1 MIGQETRMSEP
12 LSREELPETVF
23 EDVLAQ
29 TQASLIN
36 FARGLVGDWELA
48 RDITQDTFV
57 AAWRSMTRNAPPFDT
72 LDDVVGIRRW
82 LFTVAYRQAIKHL
95 RRRRVIAWESLDDFV
110 SAAAMLQAKPPFE
123 DAVADAET
131 LRLALLSV
139 GPEDA
144 ACFLLQAAHGFSAA
158 EVAAILDI
166 RTDTLRKR
174 LSRARQRLR
183 EACNAQSQASSQPN
197 QSQQRL
203 MREPHG
209 GRQ

>member
-1 MIGQETRMSEP
+1 MSEP
-12 LSREELPETVF
+12 LSRDESCETVF

-48 RDITQDTFV
+48 RDIIQDTFV
-57 AAWRSMTRNAPPFDT
+57 AAWRSMMRNTPPFDT
-72 LDDVVGIRRW
+72 LDDMAGIRRW
-82 LFTVAYRQAIKHL
+82 LFAVAYRQAIKHL
-95 RRRRVIAWESLDDFV
+95 RHRRVIAWETLDDSV
-110 SAAAMLQAKPPFE
+110 STAAMLQAKPSFE

-174 LSRARQRLR
+174 FSRARQRLR
-183 EACNAQSQASSQPN
+183 EACNAQTQALS
-197 QSQQRL
+197 
-203 MREPHG
+203 EPHG
-209 GRQ
+209 GKRR

>member
-1 MIGQETRMSEP
+1 MSEP
-12 LSREELPETVF
+12 LSREESPEAVF

-29 TQASLIN
+29 TQVSLIT
-36 FARGLVGDWELA
+36 FVRGLVGDWELA
-48 RDITQDTFV
+48 RDITQNTFV
-57 AAWRSMTRNAPPFDT
+57 AAWRSMVRNSPPFDT
-72 LDDVVGIRRW
+72 LDDVAGIRRW

-95 RRRRVIAWESLDDFV
+95 RRRRVIAWEPLDDSV
-110 SAAAMLQAKPPFE
+110 STETVLQVRPSFE

-174 LSRARQRLR
+174 FSRARQRLR
-183 EACNAQSQASSQPN
+183 DAYNEQSQASSQPN
-197 QSQQRL
+197 QSQQRP

-209 GRQ
+209 GKRR

>member
-1 MIGQETRMSEP
+1 MSEP
-12 LSREELPETVF
+12 LSRDGPPETVF

-29 TQASLIN
+29 SQVSLIN

-57 AAWRSMTRNAPPFDT
+57 AAWRSLVRNTPPFDT
-72 LDDVVGIRRW
+72 LDDLVGIRRW

-95 RRRRVIAWESLDDFV
+95 RRRRVIAWEPLDDSIAVDTSLD
-110 SAAAMLQAKPPFE
+110 AKPSFE

-131 LRLALLSV
+131 LRLALLSI

-158 EVAAILDI
+158 EVAAILEI

-183 EACNAQSQASSQPN
+183 EAWNAQQQPHPQALSDTDISV
-197 QSQQRL
+197 
-203 MREPHG
+203 REPSK
-209 GRQ
+209 GRRR

>member
-1 MIGQETRMSEP
+1 MSEP
-12 LSREELPETVF
+12 LSRDGPPEAMF

-29 TQASLIN
+29 SQASLIT

-57 AAWRSMTRNAPPFDT
+57 AAWQAMVRNMPPFDA
-72 LDDVVGIRRW
+72 LDDMAGIRRW

-95 RRRRVIAWESLDDFV
+95 RRRRVIAWETLDDSV
-110 SAAAMLQAKPPFE
+110 STAAMLQEKPSFE

-174 LSRARQRLR
+174 FSRARQRLR
-183 EACNAQSQASSQPN
+183 EAYKTQNQTSGQPN
-197 QSQQRL
+197 QSQQHP

-209 GRQ
+209 GTRR

>member
-1 MIGQETRMSEP
+1 MSEP
-12 LSREELPETVF
+12 LSRDGPPETQF

-29 TQASLIN
+29 SQASLIN

-57 AAWRSMTRNAPPFDT
+57 AAWRSLVRNTPPFDT
-72 LDDVVGIRRW
+72 LDDLEGIRRW

-95 RRRRVIAWESLDDFV
+95 RRRRVIVWEPFDDSITVDASLD
-110 SAAAMLQAKPPFE
+110 AKPSFE
-123 DAVADAET
+123 DSVADAEA

-158 EVAAILDI
+158 EVAAILDV

-174 LSRARQRLR
+174 FSRARQRLR
-183 EACNAQSQASSQPN
+183 EAYNAQSQASSQPN
-197 QSQQRL
+197 QSL
-203 MREPHG
+203 AHPMREPYG
-209 GRQ
+209 GKRR

>member
-1 MIGQETRMSEP
+1 MSEP
-12 LSREELPETVF
+12 LSREESPEAVF

-29 TQASLIN
+29 TQVSLIT
-36 FARGLVGDWELA
+36 FVRGLVGDWELA

-57 AAWRSMTRNAPPFDT
+57 AAWRSMVRNSPPFDT
-72 LDDVVGIRRW
+72 LDDVAGIRRW

-95 RRRRVIAWESLDDFV
+95 RRRRVIAWEPLDDSV
-110 SAAAMLQAKPPFE
+110 STETVLQVRPSFE

-174 LSRARQRLR
+174 FSRARQRLR
-183 EACNAQSQASSQPN
+183 DAYNEQSQASSQPN
-197 QSQQRL
+197 QSQQRP

-209 GRQ
+209 GKRR

>member
-1 MIGQETRMSEP
+1 MSEP
-12 LSREELPETVF
+12 LSREESPEAVF

-29 TQASLIN
+29 TQASLIT
-36 FARGLVGDWELA
+36 FVRGLVGDWELA
-48 RDITQDTFV
+48 RDITQNTFV
-57 AAWRSMTRNAPPFDT
+57 AAWRSMVRNSPPFDT
-72 LDDVVGIRRW
+72 LDDVAGIRRW

-95 RRRRVIAWESLDDFV
+95 RRRRVIAWEPLDDSV
-110 SAAAMLQAKPPFE
+110 STETVLQVRPSFE

-174 LSRARQRLR
+174 FSRARQRLR
-183 EACNAQSQASSQPN
+183 DTYNEQSQASSQPN
-197 QSQQRL
+197 QSQQRP

-209 GRQ
+209 GKRR

>member
-1 MIGQETRMSEP
+1 MSEP
-12 LSREELPETVF
+12 LSREESPEAVF

-29 TQASLIN
+29 TQASLIT
-36 FARGLVGDWELA
+36 FVRGLVGDWELA
-48 RDITQDTFV
+48 RDITQNTFV
-57 AAWRSMTRNAPPFDT
+57 AAWRSMVRNSPPFDT
-72 LDDVVGIRRW
+72 LDDVAGIRRW

-95 RRRRVIAWESLDDFV
+95 RRRRVIAWEPLDDSV
-110 SAAAMLQAKPPFE
+110 STETVLQVRPSFE

-131 LRLALLSV
+131 LRLALLSD

-174 LSRARQRLR
+174 FSRARQRLR
-183 EACNAQSQASSQPN
+183 DAYNEQSQASSQPN
-197 QSQQRL
+197 QSQQRP

-209 GRQ
+209 GKRR

>member
-1 MIGQETRMSEP
+1 MSEP
-12 LSREELPETVF
+12 LANAEPPETLF
-23 EDVLAQ
+23 EGVLAQ
-29 TQASLIN
+29 TQPALIN

-57 AAWRSMTRNAPPFDT
+57 AAWRGMTRNAPPFDT
-72 LDDVVGIRRW
+72 LDDVTGIRRW
-82 LFTVAYRQAIKHL
+82 LFTVTYRQAIKHL
-95 RRRRVIAWESLDDFV
+95 RRRRVIAWEPLDDSV
-110 SAAAMLQAKPPFE
+110 STDAMLQAQPSFE

-166 RTDTLRKR
+166 RPDAVRKR
-174 LSRARQRLR
+174 FSRARQRLR
-183 EACNAQSQASSQPN
+183 DAWN
-197 QSQQRL
+197 SQQSFSPIQPQQRP
-203 MREPHG
+203 MREPSKG
-209 GRQ
+209 KRR

>member
-1 MIGQETRMSEP
+1 MSEP
-12 LSREELPETVF
+12 LSRDGPPDAMF

-29 TQASLIN
+29 SQASLIT

-57 AAWRSMTRNAPPFDT
+57 AVWQAMVRNMPPFDA
-72 LDDVVGIRRW
+72 LDDMAGIRRW

-95 RRRRVIAWESLDDFV
+95 RRRRVIAWEPLDDSV
-110 SAAAMLQAKPPFE
+110 STAAMLQEKPSFE

-174 LSRARQRLR
+174 FSRARQRLR
-183 EACNAQSQASSQPN
+183 EAYKTQNQTSGQPN
-197 QSQQRL
+197 QSQQHP

-209 GRQ
+209 RTRR

>member
-1 MIGQETRMSEP
+1 M
-12 LSREELPETVF
+12 
-23 EDVLAQ
+23 
-29 TQASLIN
+29 SLIT
-36 FARGLVGDWELA
+36 FVRGLVGDWELA

-57 AAWRSMTRNAPPFDT
+57 AAWRSMVRNSPPFDT
-72 LDDVVGIRRW
+72 LDDVAGIRRW

-95 RRRRVIAWESLDDFV
+95 RRRRVIAWEPLDDSV
-110 SAAAMLQAKPPFE
+110 STETVLQVRPSFE

-174 LSRARQRLR
+174 FSRTRQRLR
-183 EACNAQSQASSQPN
+183 DTYNEQSQASSQPN
-197 QSQQRL
+197 QSQQRP

-209 GRQ
+209 GKRR

>member
-1 MIGQETRMSEP
+1 MSEP
-12 LSREELPETVF
+12 LSREESPEAVF

-29 TQASLIN
+29 TQASLIT
-36 FARGLVGDWELA
+36 FVRGLLGDWELA

-57 AAWRSMTRNAPPFDT
+57 AAWRSMVRNSPPFDT
-72 LDDVVGIRRW
+72 LDDVAGIRRW

-95 RRRRVIAWESLDDFV
+95 RRRRVIAWEPLDDSV
-110 SAAAMLQAKPPFE
+110 STETVLQVRPSFE

-131 LRLALLSV
+131 LRLTLLSV

-174 LSRARQRLR
+174 FSRARQRLR
-183 EACNAQSQASSQPN
+183 DAYNEQSQASSQPN
-197 QSQQRL
+197 RSRQRP

-209 GRQ
+209 GKRR

>member
-1 MIGQETRMSEP
+1 MGEP
-12 LSREELPETVF
+12 LSRDDPPETVF
-23 EDVLAQ
+23 EDVLARS
-29 TQASLIN
+29 QASLIN

-72 LDDVVGIRRW
+72 LDDMAGIRRW

-95 RRRRVIAWESLDDFV
+95 RRRRVIAWEPLDDSV
-110 SAAAMLQAKPPFE
+110 STAAMLQAKPSFE

-174 LSRARQRLR
+174 FSRARQRLR
-183 EACNAQSQASSQPN
+183 EAYNEQSQS
-197 QSQQRL
+197 QSQQL
-203 MREPHG
+203 QAPAPHE
-209 GRQ
+209 GRRR

>member
-1 MIGQETRMSEP
+1 
-12 LSREELPETVF
+12 VF
-23 EDVLAQ
+23 EDVLTQ

-57 AAWRSMTRNAPPFDT
+57 AAWRSMTRNTPPFDA
-72 LDDVVGIRRW
+72 LDDVAGIRRW

-95 RRRRVIAWESLDDFV
+95 RRRRVIAWEPLDDSV
-110 SAAAMLQAKPPFE
+110 STAAMLQAKPSFE
-123 DAVADAET
+123 DVVSDAET

-166 RTDTLRKR
+166 RTDTQRKR
-174 LSRARQRLR
+174 FSRARQRLR
-183 EACNAQSQASSQPN
+183 EACKAQNQTSGQPN
-197 QSQQRL
+197 LFQQRP

-209 GRQ
+209 GKRR

>member
-1 MIGQETRMSEP
+1 MSEP
-12 LSREELPETVF
+12 LSRDGPPETQF

-29 TQASLIN
+29 SQASLIN

-57 AAWRSMTRNAPPFDT
+57 AAWRSLVRNTPPFDT
-72 LDDVVGIRRW
+72 LDDLAGIRRW

-95 RRRRVIAWESLDDFV
+95 RRRRIIAWETLDDSITVDASLD
-110 SAAAMLQAKPPFE
+110 AKPSFE

-131 LRLALLSV
+131 LRLALRSV

-183 EACNAQSQASSQPN
+183 EAWNAQQ
-197 QSQQRL
+197 QSHPQSL
-203 MREPHG
+203 TNTDISVREPSK
-209 GRQ
+209 GRRR

>member
-1 MIGQETRMSEP
+1 MSEP
-12 LSREELPETVF
+12 LSRDEPPEAVF

-29 TQASLIN
+29 SQASLIN

-48 RDITQDTFV
+48 RDITQDTFI
-57 AAWRSMTRNAPPFDT
+57 AAWRSMVRNTPPFDT
-72 LDDVVGIRRW
+72 LGDPAGIRRW

-95 RRRRVIAWESLDDFV
+95 RRRRVIAWEPLDDSI
-110 SAAAMLQAKPPFE
+110 SAAAVLQVRPSFE

-131 LRLALLSV
+131 LRQALLSV

-144 ACFLLQAAHGFSAA
+144 ACFLLQAAHGFTAA

-174 LSRARQRLR
+174 FSRARQRLR
-183 EACNAQSQASSQPN
+183 EAYKAQSKTSSQPQQSQ
-197 QSQQRL
+197 QSQQRP

-209 GRQ
+209 GRRR

>member
-1 MIGQETRMSEP
+1 M
-12 LSREELPETVF
+12 V
-23 EDVLAQ
+23 
-29 TQASLIN
+29 
-36 FARGLVGDWELA
+36 
-48 RDITQDTFV
+48 
-57 AAWRSMTRNAPPFDT
+57 RNMPPFDA
-72 LDDVVGIRRW
+72 LDDMAGIRRW

-95 RRRRVIAWESLDDFV
+95 RRRRVIAWETLDDSV
-110 SAAAMLQAKPPFE
+110 STAAMLQEKPSFE

-174 LSRARQRLR
+174 FSRARQRLR
-183 EACNAQSQASSQPN
+183 EAYKTQNQTSGQPN
-197 QSQQRL
+197 QSQQHP

-209 GRQ
+209 RTRR

>member
-1 MIGQETRMSEP
+1 MGEP
-12 LSREELPETVF
+12 LSRDGPPETLF
-23 EDVLAQ
+23 EEALAQ
-29 TQASLIN
+29 SQASLIN

-57 AAWRSMTRNAPPFDT
+57 AAWRSLVRNTPPFDT
-72 LDDVVGIRRW
+72 LDDMVGIRRW
-82 LFTVAYRQAIKHL
+82 LFAVAYRQAIKHL
-95 RRRRVIAWESLDDFV
+95 RHRRVIAWEPLDDSV
-110 SAAAMLQAKPPFE
+110 STATMLQAKPSFE

-174 LSRARQRLR
+174 FSRARQRLR
-183 EACNAQSQASSQPN
+183 DAYNAQSQTSSQPQ
-197 QSQQRL
+197 QSQQRP

-209 GRQ
+209 GKRR

>member
-1 MIGQETRMSEP
+1 MGEP
-12 LSREELPETVF
+12 LSRDGLPVTVF

-29 TQASLIN
+29 SQASLIT

-57 AAWRSMTRNAPPFDT
+57 AAWRSMVRNTPPFDA
-72 LDDVVGIRRW
+72 LDDLAGVRRW
-82 LFTVAYRQAIKHL
+82 LFAVAYRQAIKHL
-95 RRRRVIAWESLDDFV
+95 RRRRVIAWEPLDDAI
-110 SAAAMLQAKPPFE
+110 STTAMLQAKPSFE

-166 RTDTLRKR
+166 RTDALRKR
-174 LSRARQRLR
+174 FSRARQRLR
-183 EACNAQSQASSQPN
+183 DACNAQQQAQLDPT
-197 QSQQRL
+197 SQQRP

-209 GRQ
+209 GTRR

>member
-1 MIGQETRMSEP
+1 MSEP
-12 LSREELPETVF
+12 LSRDGPPETVF

-29 TQASLIN
+29 SQASLIN

-57 AAWRSMTRNAPPFDT
+57 AAWRGMVQNTPPFDT
-72 LDDVVGIRRW
+72 LDDMADIRRW

-95 RRRRVIAWESLDDFV
+95 RRRRIIAWETLDDSISMEAV
-110 SAAAMLQAKPPFE
+110 LQTGSSFE
-123 DAVADAET
+123 DSVADAEM

-166 RTDTLRKR
+166 RTDAMRKR

-183 EACNAQSQASSQPN
+183 EAFNAQSHALSQPR
-197 QSQQRL
+197 QSQQRP

-209 GRQ
+209 GRRR

>member
-1 MIGQETRMSEP
+1 MSDP
-12 LSREELPETVF
+12 LSRDEPPEAVF

-29 TQASLIN
+29 SQASLIN
-36 FARGLVGDWELA
+36 FARGLVGDWEQA

-57 AAWRSMTRNAPPFDT
+57 AAWRSLVRNAPPFDT
-72 LDDVVGIRRW
+72 LDDMPGIRRW

-95 RRRRVIAWESLDDFV
+95 RRRRVIAWEPLDDSV
-110 SAAAMLQAKPPFE
+110 STASMLQAKPSFE

-174 LSRARQRLR
+174 FSRARQRLR
-183 EACNAQSQASSQPN
+183 DAYNAQSQASGQPEQSQP
-197 QSQQRL
+197 RP

-209 GRQ
+209 GRRR

>member
-1 MIGQETRMSEP
+1 MGEP
-12 LSREELPETVF
+12 LSRDDPPETVF
-23 EDVLAQ
+23 EDVLARS
-29 TQASLIN
+29 QASLIN

-57 AAWRSMTRNAPPFDT
+57 AAWRSMTRNTPPFDT
-72 LDDVVGIRRW
+72 LDDMAGIRRW
-82 LFTVAYRQAIKHL
+82 LFAVAYRQAIKHL
-95 RRRRVIAWESLDDFV
+95 RRRRVIAWEPLDDSV
-110 SAAAMLQAKPPFE
+110 STAAMLQAKPSFE

-131 LRLALLSV
+131 LRLVLLSV

-174 LSRARQRLR
+174 FSRARQRLR
-183 EACNAQSQASSQPN
+183 EAYDAQSQVSSQPK
-197 QSQQRL
+197 QFQQRP

-209 GRQ
+209 GKRR

>member
-1 MIGQETRMSEP
+1 MSEP
-12 LSREELPETVF
+12 LSRDEPPGTMF

-29 TQASLIN
+29 SQASLIN

-57 AAWRSMTRNAPPFDT
+57 AAWRSMTQHTPPFDT
-72 LDDVVGIRRW
+72 LDDMVGIRRW
-82 LFTVAYRQAIKHL
+82 LFAVAYRQAIKHL
-95 RRRRVIAWESLDDFV
+95 RRRRVIAWEPLDDSV
-110 SAAAMLQAKPPFE
+110 STAAVLRAKPPFE

-131 LRLALLSV
+131 LRQALLSV

-174 LSRARQRLR
+174 FSRARQRLR
-183 EACNAQSQASSQPN
+183 EAYNAQSPASSLPV
-197 QSQQRL
+197 QSQQRP

-209 GRQ
+209 GRRR